1 VEAEVCAVLGAMID
15 APIESQ
21 ELERARHLVGNGLRF
36 SLEAP
41 GSVAAIAGAQTLW
54 RGPQALLDPLLQ
66 METWDGPSLQ
76 ERIFP
81 ALQPELASTLIALP
95 ADPA

>member
-1 VEAEVCAVLGAMID
+1 MEA
-15 APIESQ
+15 
-21 ELERARHLVGNGLRF
+21 
-36 SLEAP
+36 
-41 GSVAAIAGAQTLW
+41 
-54 RGPQALLDPLLQ
+54 
-66 METWDGPSLQ
+66 WDGPSLQ